1 MTVDTIAG
9 GVCSVMH
16 LREFMAKI
24 HRVARRMPYV
34 PSPDTVTCKEMDNS
48 EASDVTTDGC
58 FC

>member
-1 MTVDTIAG
+1 
-9 GVCSVMH
+9 MH

-48 EASDVTTDGC
+48 EASDVTTDGS